1 MSVTTDVQD
10 DIAIIQFDDGNKNVI
25 NHELL
30 DDLESA
36 FDQTERSNAKVL
48 ILQGREGSFC
58 AGYDLSVMVGDD
70 PKAASRLGQRGGN
83 IARRIYGSRKPVVG
97 LSQGHAFT
105 IGAIWLASCDLAV
118 AEDGPYKYGMVE
130 VALNVPLTGW
140 ALAPVQAKLHSAYH
154 TKALM
159 HAHVFNPSDAQ
170 EAGFIDQL
178 ASSGEGLNSALN
190 AAENLAQ
197 LPTEAYYQTKLAL
210 RQQTLSAMD
219 KHLG

>member
-1 MSVTTDVQD
+1 M
-10 DIAIIQFDDGNKNVI
+10 
-25 NHELL
+25 
-30 DDLESA
+30 
-36 FDQTERSNAKVL
+36 DQTERSNAKVL

-140 ALAPVQAKLHSAYH
+140 ALAPVQAKLHPAYH

-178 ASSGEGLNSALN
+178 ASSGEGLNSAFN

>member
-1 MSVTTDVQD
+1 MSVSTDVQG
-10 DIAIIQFDDGNKNVI
+10 DIAIIRFDDGNKNVI

-30 DDLESA
+30 DDLEHA
-36 FDQTERSNAKVL
+36 FDQTEHSQAKAL

-70 PKAASRLGQRGGN
+70 PKAASQLGLRGGN

-140 ALAPVQAKLHSAYH
+140 ALAPVQAKLPCYH

-159 HAHVFNPSDAQ
+159 HAHVFNPSDAL
-170 EAGFIDQL
+170 EADSLINL
-178 ASSGEGLNSALN
+178 RHRARALT
-190 AAENLAQ
+190 A
-197 LPTEAYYQTKLAL
+197 P
-210 RQQTLSAMD
+210 
-219 KHLG
+219 

>member
-1 MSVTTDVQD
+1 MSVSTDVQG

-30 DDLESA
+30 DGLEHA
-36 FDQTERSNAKVL
+36 FDQTEHSQAKAL

-70 PKAASRLGQRGGN
+70 PKAASQLGLRGGN
-83 IARRIYGSRKPVVG
+83 IARRIYGSRKPVIG

-140 ALAPVQAKLHSAYH
+140 ALAPVRAKLNPAHH
-154 TKALM
+154 TKALL
-159 HAHVFNPSDAQ
+159 HAHVFNPSDAL

-178 ASSGEGLNSALN
+178 ASSGEGLSKALE
-190 AAENLAQ
+190 AAETLAK
-197 LPTEAYYQTKLAL
+197 LPNDAYYQTKLAL

>member
-1 MSVTTDVQD
+1 
-10 DIAIIQFDDGNKNVI
+10 
-25 NHELL
+25 
-30 DDLESA
+30 
-36 FDQTERSNAKVL
+36 
-48 ILQGREGSFC
+48 
-58 AGYDLSVMVGDD
+58 MVGDD

-140 ALAPVQAKLHSAYH
+140 ALAPVQAKLHPAYH

-178 ASSGEGLNSALN
+178 ASSARALTAPLTPPKTWRNCQLRPTTKPSWPCVNRPSAQWTN
-190 AAENLAQ
+190 
-197 LPTEAYYQTKLAL
+197 T
-210 RQQTLSAMD
+210 
-219 KHLG
+219 